1 MQLLNTLLSGLSSGV
16 VYGLIA
22 LAVVFVW
29 RSSRAVNFAQ
39 AGQAMISAFVA
50 LTVMTSTGNWLL
62 AITAGAIVGVL
73 VGAISYAL
81 VRRALRTQGVSG
93 ALISSLGLLA
103 VFQSVA
109 AMTWGGDIRYFAAPV
124 STDGLKIGGST
135 LLFSSYDALV
145 LVVSLALVAGLSLF
159 MQRTRIGLSMRA
171 AAFHEEVARISG
183 VRVGRMLLL
192 GWAIAGGIGG
202 IAGVLIAPLSYLSP
216 NSFDIMIVFAFTAAV
231 VGGLDSPVGAMV
243 GGVTTGLL
251 LAIVTTYSQAADA
264 PIAALVVLVLTLLLR
279 PSGLFGTRSVRSV

>member
-1 MQLLNTLLSGLSSGV
+1 MTGV
-16 VYGLIA
+16 QTCA
-22 LAVVFVW
+22 LP
-29 RSSRAVNFAQ
+29 
-39 AGQAMISAFVA
+39 I
-50 LTVMTSTGNWLL
+50 
-62 AITAGAIVGVL
+62 
-73 VGAISYAL
+73 
-81 VRRALRTQGVSG
+81 
-93 ALISSLGLLA
+93 
-103 VFQSVA
+103 
-109 AMTWGGDIRYFAAPV
+109 
-124 STDGLKIGGST
+124 
-135 LLFSSYDALV
+135 
-145 LVVSLALVAGLSLF
+145 
-159 MQRTRIGLSMRA
+159 
-171 AAFHEEVARISG
+171 G